1 MLHANKA
8 HLPKDLNL
16 PSSVGEIIIG
26 LPRDPLDAKKGFVD
40 IDKPRGLAG
49 DKTKVEI
56 VGLKDGG
63 VYAFRI
69 AKEGAEEA
77 DDEEGEEDSDDGG
90 DYDVQF
96 PVDDYG
102 ESQGATQSQR

>member
-8 HLPKDLNL
+8 HLPEDLSL

-40 IDKPRGLAG
+40 IDKPKGLAG
-49 DKTKVEI
+49 NKTKVEI
-56 VGLKDGG
+56 AGLKDGG

-69 AKEGAEEA
+69 AKEEA
-77 DDEEGEEDSDDGG
+77 GDDDDDEDQDGDDGG

-96 PVDDYG
+96 PVDDY
-102 ESQGATQSQR
+102 EDSQGATQSQR